1 MKRVLLAVVIA
12 SLFVWTAEDA
22 DAGPRKKPN
31 QEKPA
36 MNSPNLPNPF
46 RGTVENV
53 APTSL
58 VVVGEKGPTGS
69 FVIQAG
75 TRILR
80 DGRPILAVQIFNGE
94 PVQVSFT
101 LTKSTG
107 LMTANEIFVGNLP
120 TPTPA
125 TTGDSSGGKK
135 KKKK

>member
-1 MKRVLLAVVIA
+1 MLLIAVIA
-12 SLFVWTAEDA
+12 SFVVWAADDA
-22 DAGPRKKPN
+22 GAGPRKKPN

-36 MNSPNLPNPF
+36 VNSPNLPNPF

-53 APTSL
+53 APKNV

-69 FVIQAG
+69 FAIQAG

-94 PVQVSFT
+94 PIQVNFT

-120 TPTPA
+120 TPAPA
-125 TTGDSSGGKK
+125 STGDSSGGKK